1 MYAVAWYLQKED
13 RGQMPQA
20 DINFPREEE
29 EIWGRGE
36 GVRLTQDCLVTF
48 ED

>member
-1 MYAVAWYLQKED
+1 
-13 RGQMPQA
+13 MPQA

-29 EIWGRGE
+29 EIWGTEE

-48 ED
+48 EDWQTVSGWDIN